1 MCVYTYRKVW
11 KWTHQADNIYYIR
24 KIELEAEEEEKQLFF
39 LHILFYF
46 LLQWNI
52 LDFEFKNIN
61 IFSPGWC
68 GSEDWV
74 LACKTKGRLLN
85 SHSGHMPGL
94 WSRSTAGGARE
105 ATTHWSYSPPLSP
118 SLLLSRK
125 INKKYLYKIY

>member
-1 MCVYTYRKVW
+1 MCLCVFTHIEKYGNE
-11 KWTHQADNIYYIR
+11 HQADNIYYIR

-68 GSEDWV
+68 GSED
-74 LACKTKGRLLN
+74 
-85 SHSGHMPGL
+85 
-94 WSRSTAGGARE
+94 
-105 ATTHWSYSPPLSP
+105 
-118 SLLLSRK
+118 
-125 INKKYLYKIY
+125 